1 MGRRTNDKLLA
12 GYILITLGTSERT
25 AEPIAIR
32 FQDVRFEAVEQPD
45 GSLTMEA
52 LVWVGG
58 TMVRTKSRG
67 LFRQDSPKAER
78 QKRWVRVPKFAAKVL
93 SELVASHVPD
103 PERNPHDVL
112 FTSEHGRP
120 RDPSAVGE
128 LLRMFRRELEP
139 ELLAIGVDAEHLTF
153 RSLRK
158 AVAAAVSDT
167 AGVEVARDLLG
178 HSSTDIT
185 EGHYAKRPDLIIE
198 IAADALDEAFA
209 GIDA

>member
-1 MGRRTNDKLLA
+1 M
-12 GYILITLGTSERT
+12 
-25 AEPIAIR
+25 
-32 FQDVRFEAVEQPD
+32 
-45 GSLTMEA
+45 
-52 LVWVGG
+52 
-58 TMVRTKSRG
+58 
-67 LFRQDSPKAER
+67 
-78 QKRWVRVPKFAAKVL
+78 
-93 SELVASHVPD
+93 ASHVPD
-103 PERNPHDVL
+103 PKRNPDDVL
-112 FTSEHGRP
+112 FTTERGRP

-128 LLRMFRRELEP
+128 LLRMFRREFEP

-167 AGVEVARDLLG
+167 AGVEVARDLLR

-185 EGHYAKRPDLIIE
+185 EGHYAKRPDLIVE